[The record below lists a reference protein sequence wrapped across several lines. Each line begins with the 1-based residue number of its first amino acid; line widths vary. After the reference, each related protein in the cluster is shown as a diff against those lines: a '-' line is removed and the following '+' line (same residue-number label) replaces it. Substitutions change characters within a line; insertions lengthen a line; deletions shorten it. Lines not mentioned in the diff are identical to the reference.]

1 MSLSS
6 VLGVLI
12 FFDDLVITVQGC
24 HRQKI
29 HFDKNMAAALNI
41 NPSSSSSSSS
51 QDSPPER
58 PLPPLDM
65 LSDAADLVVEV
76 GEDSAAA
83 GAALIGLV
91 SHASVLVLEQEAEI
105 NS

>member
-29 HFDKNMAAALNI
+29 HFDKNMAAALDI
-41 NPSSSSSSSS
+41 NPSSSS